1 MDGAFKWFRSV
12 REEGAR
18 RTIAC
23 ASKFSRVGTAVRNC
37 RSFPSL
43 RSRRIHASIEVRVHH
58 WHELFMRP
66 PALSLS
72 PRREASPRRG
82 FYFCRCTQH
91 HKSSVLV
98 KICRVDLGIS
108 TVPLKVYR
116 FEDERWFKDN
126 QRRRVDAK
134 IDQVCNVLDIDVL
147 DDDRRARRDR
157 HEPRRVDHLFTWRL
171 RLIGGC

>member
-82 FYFCRCTQH
+82 FYFCRRTQH

-98 KICRVDLGIS
+98 KICRVDWGIS
-108 TVPLKVYR
+108 TAAQGLSV
-116 FEDERWFKDN
+116 
-126 QRRRVDAK
+126 RRRALVQGQSAEAGRPK